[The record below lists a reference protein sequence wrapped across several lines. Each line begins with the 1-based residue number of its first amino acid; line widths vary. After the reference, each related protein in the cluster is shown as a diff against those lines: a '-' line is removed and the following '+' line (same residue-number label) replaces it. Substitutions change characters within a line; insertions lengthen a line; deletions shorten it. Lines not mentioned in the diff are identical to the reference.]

1 MFFADWLQTK
11 QIATISRF
19 EEAEN
24 CRIDANTIGEIMHE
38 PYDGDD
44 TLIVVEVDGARR
56 RNED

>member
-44 TLIVVEVDGARR
+44 TLIVVAVDGARR